1 MASTLKLQD
10 IVNSAKAYAD
20 LVPVLGKGGWE
31 QEPALTI
38 ANDVMQRYLSS
49 NMNWKFNRAKPLSI
63 LTVALQQDYVTNITN
78 LGWLE
83 QGWRIDINNTI
94 NPKPA
99 FAMEAVRDLALT
111 SYQAN
116 PFNVSWIPNPIANFG
131 MWKANTNYYGSYSV
145 AQTPM
150 SPIQQFVDANGNI
163 LFIDSSVLKL
173 NLNSP
178 GWAFNGIPSTLP
190 STTTPFGTSG
200 SVQPILP
207 PNTAPGTTVND
218 GGANGVTWTVT
229 DPNAI
234 AIRLAPLPA
243 TSGIPWLVVPVY
255 QLKPPILKTLAQT
268 IAPIPDEYGYLFRMG
283 FMAMCRDH
291 AAPGSKQAAES
302 YQKWEE
308 MLIVALRGADRER
321 EEAGL
326 YPSESL
332 MGGGPYKYGMPIGPA
347 WPFNYW
353 GQ

>member
-10 IVNSAKAYAD
+10 VVNSARAYPD
-20 LVPVLGKGGWE
+20 LTPVLGKGGWE

-38 ANDVMQRYLSS
+38 ANDVMQRFLSS
-49 NMNWKFNRAKPLSI
+49 NMDWKFNRAKPLSI
-63 LTVALQQDYVTNITN
+63 LTVALQQDYVTNVTD

-83 QGWRIDINNTI
+83 QGWRIDINNTV

-99 FAMEAVRDLALT
+99 FAMETVRDLALT

-116 PFNVSWIPNPIANFG
+116 PFNISWVPNPLATFG
-131 MWKANTNYYGSYSV
+131 QWKANTQYYGSYSV
-145 AQTPM
+145 AQTPV
-150 SPIQQFVDANGNI
+150 SPIQQFIDANGNI

-173 NLNSP
+173 NLNSA
-178 GWAFNGIPSTLP
+178 GYSGGSGPSSAP
-190 STTTPFGTSG
+190 PFGTSG
-200 SVQPILP
+200 SVQPVLP
-207 PNTAPGTTVND
+207 PNSPPGTTVND
-218 GGANGVTWTVT
+218 GGANGVTWTVA

-234 AIRLAPLPA
+234 TIRLTPLPA

-255 QLKPPILKTLAQT
+255 QRKPPQLTSLQST
-268 IAPIPDEYGYLFRMG
+268 IAPIPDEFGYLFRQG
-283 FMAMCRDH
+283 FIAMCREH
-291 AAPGSKQAAES
+291 ANPGTRQATES

-308 MLIVALRGADRER
+308 MLVVALRSADRER
-321 EEAGL
+321 EEASL

-347 WPFNYW
+347 WPFDYW